1 MFDQVEANYD
11 QLDQVSSQFANQA
24 DAVQQ
29 MLQQVRASLSQLENG
44 GWIGDA
50 ADAFF
55 AEMNQVV
62 LPATW
67 RLQNALEEGSQ
78 ATKDISQ
85 TFQQAEEE
93 ASNPFKS

>member
-85 TFQQAEEE
+85 TFQQAEED
-93 ASNPFKS
+93 ASGPFKS